1 MAGWRDPE
9 EIRMPTPEGTSQV
22 LPAAIRQG
30 PASILEFSKPPRRQQ
45 HVGVRFHSWRG
56 SLAMRTLARVSPEIE
71 GHCCQLSRGV
81 SHAEQRPP
89 GWLLRQAGLAEG
101 LQKDEPSGAGAI

>member
-1 MAGWRDPE
+1 M
-9 EIRMPTPEGTSQV
+9 
-22 LPAAIRQG
+22 
-30 PASILEFSKPPRRQQ
+30 
-45 HVGVRFHSWRG
+45 GVRFHSCLG
-56 SLAMRTLARVSPEIE
+56 SLAMRTLAQVSPEIE
-71 GHCCQLSRGV
+71 AHCCQLSCGV